1 MIRNQRII
9 ANAGSGK
16 TYKLTS
22 RYLELLALG
31 EPPERIVAL
40 TFTRK
45 AAGEFLEKIFSRL
58 LEDESAEG
66 LARLRVMVEKLPL
79 LALGTLDGF
88 FGRMV
93 RAFPFECGLA
103 GEIVL
108 LDEHSLALARR
119 QVLDLVFRGH
129 AEDNDAFDEFLD
141 LIRKQNRNS
150 EGRDVTDTLAQEIE
164 ALHERYL
171 LTPPGRPWGDAGA
184 IWPGGSP
191 FLDAPAV
198 GPLAEEFARVLPPC
212 DDEAY
217 RERWENLLAGLRALR
232 PGSPA
237 GEAALKFAL
246 QALDPPADKSGGF
259 YLKVHGNKRFAFA
272 LDSRPLV
279 VSLGRAILRLELE
292 SHLTRSRALYDL
304 VGRFEAPYQEMV
316 RSAGRLTFTDITGL
330 LASAGGAVWG
340 GQSLRPFDRQE
351 MDFRLDAT
359 YDHWLLDEFQDTSR
373 LQWLAVR
380 NLVDEVVQSD
390 TGRRSFFYVG
400 DTKQAIYT
408 WRGGDPRLFDEISDH
423 YNGSGT
429 ERIDTSES
437 LAISRRSVPE
447 ILDAVNALFDP
458 GHLSRLAEEMG
469 IPGITLERW
478 KSAWRDHEAFHQGAG
493 RGCVLWKQ
501 LDEGGAEA
509 LDRETAKLLSG
520 LAPASRGLSCAV
532 LVRTNTRVLSVIEAL
547 RAEGIEA
554 RSEGRFC
561 PCSDNDLGA
570 ALLSLFRALAHPA
583 DTLSLEHVKMTPL
596 RPLVE
601 QPDFP
606 LGALRLLRAEG
617 FAGAVAAWLEGLPSN
632 AFSAGR
638 SREFL
643 QACADFDARRGGVGT
658 IDEFTQFAQSFVST
672 EDPADG
678 AVRVLTI
685 HASKGLDFDMVVLP
699 DLEGLAVAS
708 RRKEAPVHLQADR
721 HGRVEWG
728 MELPPQ
734 KICDADP
741 VLREAAAEV
750 LAADTYEHLCLYYVA
765 LTRAKHGLYL
775 LSSRQKADSKRRDFN
790 RLLHGTFPSEGD
802 AFLSGNPGWPAL
814 VSPEKKAR
822 PECEFSPLPGPP
834 PTEALPDFPSR
845 RLALQPFGQSASLA
859 LGTEVHAALAG
870 LTWLDEP
877 GPALDRLSPAARV
890 LVADF
895 LATPAA
901 TALFTRPEGGVTLWR
916 EQAFDVLL
924 DGRWISGVFD
934 RVVISGETAE
944 IIDFKTDGAH
954 LAKAHGEQMDLYRRS
969 LGILTGLP
977 LENISAS
984 LVNLRKGEKVT
995 VNAGRKQSPI
1005 VGLPLSDL

>member
-1 MIRNQRII
+1 MIKNQRII

-45 AAGEFLEKIFSRL
+45 AAGEFLEKIFGRL
-58 LEDESAEG
+58 LEDSSAEG
-66 LARLRVMVEKLPL
+66 LERLRAMVEKLPQ

-103 GEIVL
+103 GEIAL

-129 AEDNDAFDEFLD
+129 AEDSDAFDEFLD

-150 EGRDVTDTLAQEIE
+150 EGRDVTETLAQEIE

-171 LTPPGRPWGDAGA
+171 MTPPGTPWGDAGA
-184 IWPGGSP
+184 IWPGGSV

-198 GPLAEEFARVLPPC
+198 GPLAEDFAHLLPPC
-212 DDEAY
+212 EDAAY
-217 RERWENLLAGLRALR
+217 RERWENLLTDLRAIR
-232 PGSPA
+232 PGSPVGDA
-237 GEAALKFAL
+237 PLKFAL

-259 YLKVHGNKRFAFA
+259 YLKVHGNKRFVFA

-279 VSLGRAILRLELE
+279 VSLGRAILRMELE
-292 SHLTRSRALYDL
+292 SHLTRSRALFDL

-359 YDHWLLDEFQDTSR
+359 HDHWLLDEFQDTSR

-423 YNGSGT
+423 YNQSGT

-458 GHLSRLAEEMG
+458 AHLSRLAEEMG
-469 IPGITLERW
+469 IPALTLDRW
-478 KSAWRDHEAFHQGAG
+478 KSAWRDHEPFHQETS
-493 RGCVLWKQ
+493 RGCVFWKQ
-501 LDEGGAEA
+501 IDEGGTEA
-509 LDRETAKLLSG
+509 LDEETAKLIAN

-532 LVRTNTRVLSVIEAL
+532 LVRSNTRVMSVIEAL

-554 RSEGRFC
+554 RSEGKFC

-570 ALLSLFRALAHPA
+570 ALLSLFRAIAHPA
-583 DTLSLEHVKMTPL
+583 DTLSLKHVKMTPL
-596 RPLVE
+596 HPVVE
-601 QPDFP
+601 DPHFP
-606 LGALRLLRAEG
+606 LSALRLLRREG
-617 FAGAVAAWLEGLPSN
+617 FAGAVAAWIDGLPAN
-632 AFSAGR
+632 AFSRGR
-638 SREFL
+638 SHGFL
-643 QACADFDARRGGVGT
+643 QACADFDAMRGGVGT

-699 DLEGLAVAS
+699 DLEGLPVAS
-708 RRKEAPVHLQADR
+708 RRKEAPVHLHADR
-721 HGRVEWG
+721 HGRVQWG

-741 VLREAAAEV
+741 VLREAAADV
-750 LAADTYEHLCLYYVA
+750 LASDTYEHFCLYYVA

-775 LSSRQKADSKRRDFN
+775 LSSRQKSDSKRRDFN
-790 RLLHGTFPSEGD
+790 RLLHGTFVWEGD
-802 AFLSGNPGWPAL
+802 TYLSGNPDWPAH
-814 VSPEKKAR
+814 VSPEKNPATVCDFR
-822 PECEFSPLPGPP
+822 PLPGQPP
-834 PTEALPDFPSR
+834 AEPRPDFPSR
-845 RLALQPFGQSASLA
+845 RHAVPLLGQSAALS
-859 LGTEVHAALAG
+859 LGTEAHEVLARI
-870 LTWLDEP
+870 TWLDAP
-877 GPALDRLSPAARV
+877 LPAMDTVSPPASA
-890 LVADF
+890 LVREF
-895 LATPAA
+895 LKTPTAT
-901 TALFTRPEGGVTLWR
+901 TLFTRPPGNVTLWR
-916 EQAFDVLL
+916 EQAFDIML

-934 RVVISGETAE
+934 RVVLTDGHAE
-944 IIDFKTDGAH
+944 IIDFKTGGKD
-954 LAKAHGEQMDLYRRS
+954 LAASYGEQMALYRRS
-969 LGILTGLP
+969 LAILTGLP

-984 LVNLRKGEKVT
+984 LVNLREGEKLT
-995 VNAGRKQSPI
+995 LRA
-1005 VGLPLSDL
+1005 

>member
-1 MIRNQRII
+1 MIKNQRII

-22 RYLELLALG
+22 RYLELLTLG
-31 EPPERIVAL
+31 EAPERIVAL

-45 AAGEFLEKIFSRL
+45 AAGEFLEKIFGRL

-66 LARLRVMVEKLPL
+66 LVRLRSMIEKLPQ

-103 GEIVL
+103 GEIAV

-119 QVLDLVFRGH
+119 QVLNLVFRGH
-129 AEDNDAFDEFLD
+129 AEDSDAFDEFLD

-150 EGRDVTDTLAQEIE
+150 EGRDVTETLAQEIE

-171 LTPPGRPWGDAGA
+171 MTPPGKPWGDTDA

-198 GPLAEEFARVLPPC
+198 GPLAESFASVVPPC
-212 DDEAY
+212 DDETY
-217 RERWENLLAGLRALR
+217 RERWENLLADLRAVR
-232 PGSPA
+232 PGAPVGDA
-237 GEAALKFAL
+237 PLKFAL

-259 YLKVHGNKRFAFA
+259 YLKVHGNKRFVFA

-423 YNGSGT
+423 YNASGT

-458 GHLSRLAEEMG
+458 DHLSRLAEGMG
-469 IPGITLERW
+469 IPTVTLDRW
-478 KSAWRDHEAFHQGAG
+478 KSAWRDHEPFHKHTGQ
-493 RGCVLWKQ
+493 GCVFWKQ

-509 LDRETAKLLSG
+509 LDQETAKLIAG
-520 LAPASRGLSCAV
+520 LAPGSRGLSCAV
-532 LVRTNTRVLSVIEAL
+532 LVRSNTRVMSIIEAL

-554 RSEGRFC
+554 RSEGKFC

-570 ALLSLFRALAHPA
+570 ALLSLFRAIAHPA
-583 DTLSLEHVKMTPL
+583 DSLSLEHVKMTPL
-596 RPLVE
+596 RPVVE
-601 QPDFP
+601 EPSFP
-606 LGALRLLRAEG
+606 HSALRLLRREG
-617 FAGAVAAWLEGLPSN
+617 FAGAVAVWLEGLPSN
-632 AFSAGR
+632 AFSTGR
-638 SREFL
+638 SQEFL
-643 QACADFDARRGGVGT
+643 QACAGFDAMRGGVGT
-658 IDEFTQFAQSFVST
+658 IDEFTQFAQTFVST

-699 DLEGLAVAS
+699 DLEGLALAS
-708 RRKEAPVHLQADR
+708 RRKEAPVHLHAGR
-721 HGRVEWG
+721 NGRVEWG

-741 VLREAAAEV
+741 VLREAAADV
-750 LAADTYEHLCLYYVA
+750 LASDTYEHLCLYYVA

-775 LSSRQKADSKRRDFN
+775 LSSRQKSDSKRRDFN
-790 RLLHGTFPSEGD
+790 RLLHGTFTWEGD
-802 AFLSGNPGWPAL
+802 TYLSGTPDWPAL
-814 VSPEKKAR
+814 VSTEKKPVPACDFR
-822 PECEFSPLPGPP
+822 PLPGTPP
-834 PTEALPDFPSR
+834 AEPQPDFPSR
-845 RLALQPFGQSASLA
+845 RFAVQPFGQSSSLS
-859 LGTEVHAALAG
+859 LGTEAHEFLAKI
-870 LTWLDEP
+870 TWLDDP
-877 GPALDRLSPAARV
+877 RPRMDKISPEARA
-890 LVADF
+890 LVANF
-895 LATPAA
+895 LKTPAA
-901 TALFTRPEGGVTLWR
+901 AAVFTCPPGNVTLWR
-916 EQAFDVLL
+916 EQAFDVML

-934 RVVISGETAE
+934 RVVLTGDTAE
-944 IIDFKTDGAH
+944 ILDFKTGGKD
-954 LAKAHGEQMDLYRRS
+954 LAATYGEQMDLYRRS
-969 LGILTGLP
+969 LAILTGLP
-977 LENISAS
+977 LESISAS
-984 LVNLRKGEKVT
+984 LVNLRAGEKV
-995 VNAGRKQSPI
+995 P
-1005 VGLPLSDL
+1005 VGT

>member
-1 MIRNQRII
+1 MIKNQRII

-22 RYLELLALG
+22 RYLDLLARG

-45 AAGEFLEKIFSRL
+45 AAGEFLEKIFGRL
-58 LEDESAEG
+58 LEDKSAEG
-66 LARLRVMVEKLPL
+66 LARLRQMIEKLPQ

-103 GEIVL
+103 GEIAV

-119 QVLDLVFRGH
+119 QVLNVVFRGH
-129 AEDNDAFDEFLD
+129 SEDSEAFDEFLD

-171 LTPPGRPWGDAGA
+171 MTPPGTPWGEAAA

-191 FLDAPAV
+191 FLEAPPV
-198 GPLAEEFARVLPPC
+198 GPLAEEFARALPPC
-212 DDEAY
+212 DDETY
-217 RERWENLLAGLRALR
+217 RERWENLLAGLRAIR
-232 PGSPA
+232 PGSPVGDA
-237 GEAALKFAL
+237 PLKFAL
-246 QALDPPADKSGGF
+246 QAIDPPADKSGGF
-259 YLKVHGNKRFAFA
+259 FLTVYRTKRFVFA
-272 LDSRPLV
+272 RDTRPMV
-279 VSLGRAILRLELE
+279 VSLGRAILRMELE

-316 RSAGRLTFTDITGL
+316 RDAGRLTFADITGL

-359 YDHWLLDEFQDTSR
+359 YDHWLRDEFQDTSR

-408 WRGGDPRLFDEISDH
+408 WRGGDPRLFDEISGH
-423 YNGSGT
+423 YNASGT

-447 ILDAVNALFDP
+447 ILDAVNAIFAPD
-458 GHLSRLAEEMG
+458 HLQRLAEEMQL
-469 IPGITLERW
+469 PAVTLERW
-478 KSAWRDHEAFHQGAG
+478 KSAWRDHAPHHTETG

-501 LDEGGAEA
+501 LDEGGSEA
-509 LDRETAKLLSG
+509 LDKATATLIAE

-532 LVRTNTRVLSVIEAL
+532 LVRSNTRVMSAIEAL

-554 RSEGRFC
+554 RSEGKFC

-570 ALLSLFRALAHPA
+570 ALLSLFRAIAHPA

-596 RPLVE
+596 RPLVDE
-601 QPDFP
+601 PHFP
-606 LGALRLLRAEG
+606 LNALRLLRREG
-617 FAGAVAAWLEGLPSN
+617 FAGAVASWLDGLPAN
-632 AFSAGR
+632 AFSTGR
-638 SREFL
+638 SHEFL
-643 QACADFDARRGGVGT
+643 QACAEFDAMRGGVGT
-658 IDEFTQFAQSFVST
+658 IDEFTQFAQTFVST

-699 DLEGLAVAS
+699 DLEGLALAS
-708 RRKEAPVHLQADR
+708 RRKEAPVHLHAGR
-721 HGRVEWG
+721 NGRVEWG

-750 LAADTYEHLCLYYVA
+750 LAADCYEHLCLYYVA
-765 LTRAKHGLYL
+765 LTRAKHGMYL
-775 LSSRQKADSKRRDFN
+775 LSSRQKSDSKRRDFN
-790 RLLHGTFPSEGD
+790 RLLHGTFSWEGD
-802 AFLSGNPGWPAL
+802 TFLSGNPNWPAL
-814 VSPEKKAR
+814 VSPEKKPAPACDFR
-822 PECEFSPLPGPP
+822 PLPGDPHAEP
-834 PTEALPDFPSR
+834 QPHFPSR
-845 RLALQPFGQSASLA
+845 RLAVQPFSKSTALS
-859 LGTEVHAALAG
+859 LGTEAHETLAR

-877 GPALDRLSPAARV
+877 LPAMDTISADACALVTKFLKTPTAAG
-890 LVADF
+890 
-895 LATPAA
+895 
-901 TALFTRPEGGVTLWR
+901 LFTRPAGDATLWR
-916 EQAFDVLL
+916 EQAFDVTL

-934 RVVISGETAE
+934 RVVLTGNTAE
-944 IIDFKTDGAH
+944 IIDFKTGGID
-954 LAKAHGEQMDLYRRS
+954 LAATYGGQMDLYRRS
-969 LGILTGLP
+969 LAILTGIP
-977 LENISAS
+977 LEKISAS
-984 LVNLRKGEKVT
+984 LVNLQTGEKVT
-995 VNAGRKQSPI
+995 LNA
-1005 VGLPLSDL
+1005 